1 VKDANGYRRMKC
13 VGAAAVGVGT
23 AFGREG
29 VEVFEKITKG
39 LNAAELK

>member
-1 VKDANGYRRMKC
+1 VSDAAGFARMRS

-29 VEVFEKITKG
+29 IEVFKKITEG
-39 LNAAELK
+39 VQL